1 MNGGCHLLKWETSGE
16 DQVWRV
22 SGEQGLLLDVLSMR
36 TALLDSPTEILY
48 KQLKTEVEIQGR
60 VDFRD
65 IKLRG
70 VRVEMVFESRST
82 G

>member
-1 MNGGCHLLKWETSGE
+1 M
-16 DQVWRV
+16 WRV

-70 VRVEMVFESRST
+70 VRVEMVFKSRST

>member
-1 MNGGCHLLKWETSGE
+1 M
-16 DQVWRV
+16 WRV